1 MLSKKDKKVYMPQ
14 LDRAENYQSKFE
26 KFKKLYPALQDI
38 NK

>member
-1 MLSKKDKKVYMPQ
+1 MPQ

-26 KFKKLYPALQDI
+26 KFKKLYHALQNI